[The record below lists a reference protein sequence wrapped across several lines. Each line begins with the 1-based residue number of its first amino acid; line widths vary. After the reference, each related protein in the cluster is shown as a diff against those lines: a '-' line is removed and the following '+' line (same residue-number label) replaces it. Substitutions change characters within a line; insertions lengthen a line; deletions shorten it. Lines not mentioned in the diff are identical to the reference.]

1 MPCLFLFNLVCA
13 LAISHWPDYF
23 LQRAGNVWLI
33 AAQFLS
39 FVIYLVYVTRF
50 YHRIAPLI
58 LRSHEA
64 KVIQL

>member
-1 MPCLFLFNLVCA
+1 
-13 LAISHWPDYF
+13 
-23 LQRAGNVWLI
+23 
-33 AAQFLS
+33 
-39 FVIYLVYVTRF
+39 LVYVTRF

>member
-1 MPCLFLFNLVCA
+1 
-13 LAISHWPDYF
+13 
-23 LQRAGNVWLI
+23 LI